1 MKQVLLALIL
11 ISPITYADWGDTY
24 FCVMTHHSIVTNEGK
39 QTNYILENFKFQ
51 MNAKQRVF
59 IFGESGYFKGTIMP
73 ISVFVSE
80 LEIYQSK
87 DESSHFQLEKGKVI
101 YTVFSGVYSRVL
113 TADCDKFD

>member
-1 MKQVLLALIL
+1 MKQVLLAMIL
-11 ISPITYADWGDTY
+11 ISPIAYADWGDTY

-101 YTVFSGVYSRVL
+101 YTVFPGIYSRVL
-113 TADCDKFD
+113 TADCEKFE